1 MKTLSVFQTITGE
14 KGANQSIRGQV
25 LPERPLKRR
34 CHDVGGALDRFGRE
48 VGVPDGGL
56 HLSVAAELADYWK
69 ALTKSQCSGR
79 EGVPQV
85 MKSDV
90 LQAGT
95 GADAAPG
102 ALQVS
107 NMGTRQSVGDHPRVA
122 ISTG

>member
-1 MKTLSVFQTITGE
+1 MAEQP
-14 KGANQSIRGQV
+14 R
-25 LPERPLKRR
+25 
-34 CHDVGGALDRFGRE
+34 DDRHRHA
-48 VGVPDGGL
+48 V
-56 HLSVAAELADYWK
+56 HHRVARV
-69 ALTKSQCSGR
+69 C
-79 EGVPQV
+79 VPQV

-122 ISTG
+122 ISTV

>member
-1 MKTLSVFQTITGE
+1 MT
-14 KGANQSIRGQV
+14 
-25 LPERPLKRR
+25 
-34 CHDVGGALDRFGRE
+34 
-48 VGVPDGGL
+48 
-56 HLSVAAELADYWK
+56 
-69 ALTKSQCSGR
+69 
-79 EGVPQV
+79 QV

-107 NMGTRQSVGDHPRVA
+107 KMGTRQSVGDHPRVA